1 HPPPP
6 PDPAPRHP
14 PGPRARR
21 HVLPPVNRPVD
32 DERRATHAPAG
43 ITLLGLND
51 LPLPP
56 GQSAW
61 PEPAETGTTFEANA
75 TIKACAYAEQTRRL
89 CLADDSGL
97 AVDALGGRPGVISSH
112 YCTDG
117 KETGMKRPERDL
129 ANNQRLLSELAGIPP
144 HQRTARFVCVMCLA
158 APKTVATKA
167 GQTHTLGAEVLLR
180 VRGEFTG
187 RIGLP
192 DGPHAVPRGEHGFG
206 YDPLFLV
213 PPDYTRTSAE
223 LSPDAKNRLSH
234 RAAAAGLLLDRLRE
248 LGMITS

>member
-1 HPPPP
+1 MSA
-6 PDPAPRHP
+6 PAPTP
-14 PGPRARR
+14 PTPASPLTIVLATGNPHKVDELRAILSP
-21 HVLPPVNRPVD
+21 H
-32 DERRATHAPAG
+32 G

-51 LPLPP
+51 VPLPP

-61 PEPAETGTTFEANA
+61 PEPAETGATFEANA
-75 TIKACAYAEQTRRL
+75 TIKACAYAEQTGRL

-117 KETGMKRPERDL
+117 QETGMKRPERDL

-192 DGPHAVPRGEHGFG
+192 DGPHAVPGASMASGMTRSSSSRQTT
-206 YDPLFLV
+206 PAPAPNSRPMPRTASPTV
-213 PPDYTRTSAE
+213 PPR
-223 LSPDAKNRLSH
+223 
-234 RAAAAGLLLDRLRE
+234 RACCLIACANWA
-248 LGMITS
+248 